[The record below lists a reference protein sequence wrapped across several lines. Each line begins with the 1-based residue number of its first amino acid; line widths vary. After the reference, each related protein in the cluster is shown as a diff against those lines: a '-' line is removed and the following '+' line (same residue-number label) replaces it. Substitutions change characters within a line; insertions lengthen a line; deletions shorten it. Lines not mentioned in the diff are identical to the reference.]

1 MGLNIC
7 NSRINWVYLARTK
20 LIKQMKA
27 KFLNFLAISL
37 MFSLFAFGCQETKE
51 AANDAADAVENVA
64 EDAADAAGDAM
75 DAAGDAMDDAAD
87 AAGDAM
93 EDAAEAV
100 DSTMEEAAE
109 AVKEAV
115 EGDGN

>member
-1 MGLNIC
+1 MELNIC

-37 MFSLFAFGCQETKE
+37 MFSLFAFGCQETKK
-51 AANDAADAVENVA
+51 AANDAADAVEN
-64 EDAADAAGDAM
+64 AADAAGDAM
-75 DAAGDAMDDAAD
+75 EAAGDAAEDAAE

-100 DSTMEEAAE
+100 DSTMEEAKE
-109 AVKEAV
+109 AVEEAV

>member
-51 AANDAADAVENVA
+51 AASDA
-64 EDAADAAGDAM
+64 
-75 DAAGDAMDDAAD
+75 AAD

>member
-1 MGLNIC
+1 MSLNIC

-20 LIKQMKA
+20 LIKKMKA

-37 MFSLFAFGCQETKE
+37 MFSLFAFGCQETKK
-51 AANDAADAVENVA
+51 AANDAADAVENA
-64 EDAADAAGDAM
+64 ADNAADAAGDAM
-75 DAAGDAMDDAAD
+75 DAAGDAAENAAD

-100 DSTMEEAAE
+100 DSTMEEAKE

-115 EGDGN
+115 EGEGN